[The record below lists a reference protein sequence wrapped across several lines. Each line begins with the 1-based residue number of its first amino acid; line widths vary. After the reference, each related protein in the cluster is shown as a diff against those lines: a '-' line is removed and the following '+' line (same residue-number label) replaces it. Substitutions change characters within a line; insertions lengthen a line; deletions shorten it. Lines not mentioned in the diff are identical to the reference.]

1 LTSISASLL
10 SRFAEFFDWPW
21 EKIEPYYTAL
31 AGRTLTEQTLPAWLE
46 DWSNLRRMVDERYAR
61 LQLAQ
66 AKNTSDRQVEKRYS
80 SFIEKVYPHI
90 QAAEHTLRVKLL
102 ESGLSLPGMENSLRQ
117 MRAEVNLHRTENL
130 PLIAEEHR
138 RGIDYTRISGAQTVE
153 QEGGKTSLAELMA
166 RLRSPQR
173 EEREQVWRLM
183 LQRQMQDRQALN
195 QLWQELLIIRRQIAT
210 NAGFP
215 NYRSF
220 RWQQLLRFDYT
231 PEDCLRFHEA
241 VEAAA
246 VPAASR
252 IYTRLCEEMGTSSVR
267 PWDLD
272 QDLYPAAFEVELPP
286 YSSEEMLSLAASIFQ
301 NIDPRL
307 GAHFETIRQSRSC
320 DIEIRPGKAPG
331 AFCTSF
337 AVGRMPYIFMNAA
350 GTSADLH
357 TLLHESGHAFHILER
372 SKLPYHQQWR
382 TGMEFAEAAA
392 LTVELLA
399 SSAAAELAGADTKRR
414 ALRAHQAHL
423 EKMILFWP
431 YIAVVDAFQHWAYTH
446 PDLAARSEN
455 CDACWAELWD
465 RFIPGVDWEGLD
477 QEKQTGWQRKLHI
490 FRYPFY
496 YLEYGIAQLA
506 AVQIWE
512 RALTRPEEAISA
524 FIKALS
530 LGGTEPLPSLY
541 RTAGAEFS
549 FTRENL
555 AAAVGFLEEKIAE
568 AADAA

>member
-1 LTSISASLL
+1 MFENLL
-10 SRFAEFFDWPW
+10 NSFPEFIDWPW

-31 AGRTLTEQTLPAWLE
+31 AGRSLTEQDLPAWLE

-66 AKNTSDRQVEKRYS
+66 AQNTSDRGAEERYS
-80 SFIEKVYPHI
+80 SFIAQVYPHI
-90 QAAEHTLRVKLL
+90 QAAEHTLKVKLL

-117 MRAEVNLHRTENL
+117 MRAEVSLHRTENL

-138 RGIDYTRISGAQTVE
+138 RGIDYTRISGAQTAE
-153 QEGGKTSLAELMA
+153 EEGGKTSLAELRA
-166 RLRSPQR
+166 RMRSPQR
-173 EEREQVWRLM
+173 EEREQVWRVM
-183 LQRQMQDRQALN
+183 LQRQMQDRHALN
-195 QLWQELLIIRRQIAT
+195 QLWQELLQIRRQISA
-210 NAGFP
+210 NAAFP
-215 NYRSF
+215 NYRAF

-231 PEDCLRFHEA
+231 QGDCLKFHDA

-252 IYTRLCEEMGTSSVR
+252 IYAHTRKRLGTSSVR

-272 QDLYPAAFEVELPP
+272 QDLYPAAFDEDLPA
-286 YSSEEMLSLAASIFQ
+286 YSSEEMLSLAASLFQ
-301 NIDPRL
+301 HIDPRL
-307 GAHFETIRQSRSC
+307 GAHFEAIHSSRSC
-320 DIEIRPGKAPG
+320 DIESRSGKAPG

-337 AVGRMPYIFMNAA
+337 AVEKMPFIFMNAA
-350 GTSADLH
+350 GTPADLR
-357 TLLHESGHAFHILER
+357 TLLHESGHAFHILQR
-372 SKLPYHQQWR
+372 SRLPYHQQWR

-392 LTVELLA
+392 LTMELLA
-399 SSAAAELAGADTKRR
+399 SSAAAELGGGESKRS
-414 ALRAHQAHL
+414 ALRTHQEHL
-423 EKMILFWP
+423 EKMVLFWS

-446 PDLAARSEN
+446 PDMAARSEN

-465 RFIPGVDWEGLD
+465 RFIPGVDWDGLD
-477 QEKQTGWQRKLHI
+477 QEKQTGWQRKLHV

-496 YLEYGIAQLA
+496 YIEYGIAQLA

-512 RALTRPEEAISA
+512 KALSRPEEAIDG

-549 FTRENL
+549 FTYEGL
-555 AAAVGFLEEKIAE
+555 AAAVNFLEEKIGE
-568 AADAA
+568 AAAAA